1 VCVAPVPVLDSP
13 TMLVLYARD
22 GWGSVLIE
30 AQLDW
35 YGLEYR
41 RELVGDLLGSE
52 QARAA
57 LAPVN
62 PISQVP
68 TLRRAD
74 GEVLTESVAIT
85 LYLSEMTGR
94 NDFVPAPGEPTRAAF
109 LRWLVFL
116 ATNVYPTF
124 TYADLPS
131 RFVAVEAA
139 QAPFRAAV
147 DEYARRLWKVVGAA
161 AGEPWFLG
169 SRFSAIDIYIAVMTR
184 WRPGRDWFK
193 NNTERLHA
201 IAHALDSEARLAGA
215 WRRNFDK
222 GI

>member
-1 VCVAPVPVLDSP
+1 
-13 TMLVLYARD
+13 MLVLYARD
-22 GWGSVLIE
+22 GWGSVLVE

-41 RELVGDLLGSE
+41 REPVGDLFGSE
-52 QARAA
+52 EARTA
-57 LAPVN
+57 LAAVN

-68 TLRRAD
+68 TLVLPS

-85 LYLSEMTGR
+85 LYLADMTSR
-94 NDFVPAPGEPTRAAF
+94 SDLVPAPDEPTRAAF

-139 QAPFRAAV
+139 QTPFRAAV
-147 DEYARRLWKVVGAA
+147 DEYARRLWKILEANAVG
-161 AGEPWFLG
+161 PWFLG
-169 SRFSAIDIYIAVMTR
+169 SRFSAIDIYVAAMTR

-193 NNTERLHA
+193 NNTEKLHA

-215 WRRNFDK
+215 WRRNFETGD
-222 GI
+222 

>member
-1 VCVAPVPVLDSP
+1 
-13 TMLVLYARD
+13 MLVLYARD
-22 GWGSVLIE
+22 GWGSMLVE

-35 YGLEYR
+35 YGLEYK
-41 RELVGDLLGSE
+41 REQVGDLLGSE

-57 LAPVN
+57 LAAIN
-62 PISQVP
+62 PIAQVP
-68 TLRRAD
+68 TLVLPG

-85 LYLSEMTGR
+85 LYLADMTR
-94 NDFVPAPGEPTRAAF
+94 RTDFVPAPDEPTRAAF

-139 QAPFRAAV
+139 QEPFRAAV
-147 DEYARRLWKVVGAA
+147 DDYARRLWKIVEAA
-161 AGEPWFLG
+161 AGSPWYLG

-193 NNTERLHA
+193 KNTERLHA
-201 IAHALDSEARLAGA
+201 IAHALDSEARLGGA
-215 WRRNFDK
+215 WRRNL
-222 GI
+222 GESS